1 MTTMYAIHIP
11 IGVSSRRRI
20 FLLLAALFTIFLSV
34 LRILLEIFQLFQ
46 ISNIMTVLKK
56 RPGYEKIK
64 EKGKGIGIIKW
75 KYLRSPT
82 NYLEIPLYIFSVI
95 FVNVIHRECLCPSRG
110 QWQIG
115 TIAVFLA
122 WVNLLLFM
130 NKWPDLGIYISMLWR
145 IILNFLKVSII
156 ALFLIIAFGFAFYMA
171 FYEPDLPVSSQI
183 SSLMEYYFQRER
195 SLEH

>member
-1 MTTMYAIHIP
+1 
-11 IGVSSRRRI
+11 
-20 FLLLAALFTIFLSV
+20 
-34 LRILLEIFQLFQ
+34 
-46 ISNIMTVLKK
+46 MTVLMK
-56 RPGYEKIK
+56 RPGYKKIE
-64 EKGKGIGIIKW
+64 EKGKGVWIIKW
-75 KYLRSPT
+75 KYFTSPT
-82 NYLEIPLYIFSVI
+82 NYVEIPLYTLSLI

-122 WVNLLLFM
+122 WVDLLLFM

-145 IILNFLKVSII
+145 IIVNFLKVSII

-171 FYEPDLPVSSQI
+171 FYEPDLPVSSKI